1 MSNYYNT
8 ILIVDDNPAILTA
21 LKICLAGVFTRI
33 VTLSSTDRLVAT
45 MSEEHVDVVLLDMNF
60 SLGVNTG
67 QDGLFW
73 LRTLKKMHPDTP
85 VVLMTAYADVQLA
98 VKGLKNGAADFVTKP
113 WDNDELVRTL
123 RDAVEK
129 SREVVTLDKLEQQ
142 HVHRVVEQCH
152 GNMSKA
158 AECSSYLSGATSVAS
173 PLVCTSCA
181 RHCATATSCSACLR
195 TASCPASANC
205 RRCST
210 RWAERL
216 TN

>member
-1 MSNYYNT
+1 MIRPYNA
-8 ILIVDDNPAILTA
+8 IVVVDDNPTILTA
-21 LKICLAGVFTRI
+21 LKICLTAEFERI
-33 VTLSSTDRLVAT
+33 VTLTSPDALVSTL
-45 MSEEHVDVVLLDMNF
+45 SNEEHVDVVLLDMNF

-73 LRTLKKMHPDTP
+73 LRTLKKLHPDTP

-158 AECSSYLSGATSVAS
+158 AELLGI
-173 PLVCTSCA
+173 
-181 RHCATATSCSACLR
+181 
-195 TASCPASANC
+195 
-205 RRCST
+205 T
-210 RWAERL
+210 RQTLYRKL
-216 TN
+216 KL

>member
-73 LRTLKKMHPDTP
+73 LRTLKKLHPDTP

-113 WDNDELVRTL
+113 WNNDELVRTL
-123 RDAVEK
+123 HDAVEK

-158 AECSSYLSGATSVAS
+158 AELLGITRQTLY
-173 PLVCTSCA
+173 
-181 RHCATATSCSACLR
+181 RKLR
-195 TASCPASANC
+195 
-205 RRCST
+205 
-210 RWAERL
+210 
-216 TN
+216 

>member
-1 MSNYYNT
+1 MTHTYNT
-8 ILIVDDNPAILTA
+8 LVVVDDNATILTA
-21 LKICLAGVFTRI
+21 LKICLAAEFERI
-33 VTLSSTDRLVAT
+33 VTLTSPDTLVAT
-45 MSEEHVDVVLLDMNF
+45 LAKEEAVDAVLLDMNF

-73 LRTLKKMHPDTP
+73 LRTLKKLHPDTP

-129 SREVVTLDKLEQQ
+129 SREVVTLDELEQQ
-142 HVHRVVEQCH
+142 HVHRVVDQCH

-158 AECSSYLSGATSVAS
+158 AELLGI
-173 PLVCTSCA
+173 
-181 RHCATATSCSACLR
+181 
-195 TASCPASANC
+195 
-205 RRCST
+205 T
-210 RWAERL
+210 RQTLYRKL
-216 TN
+216 KG

>member
-45 MSEEHVDVVLLDMNF
+45 MSEEQVDVVLLDMNF

-73 LRTLKKMHPDTP
+73 LRTLKKLHPDTP

-152 GNMSKA
+152 GNMNKA
-158 AECSSYLSGATSVAS
+158 AKLLGITRQTLY
-173 PLVCTSCA
+173 
-181 RHCATATSCSACLR
+181 RKLR
-195 TASCPASANC
+195 
-205 RRCST
+205 
-210 RWAERL
+210 
-216 TN
+216 

>member
-21 LKICLAGVFTRI
+21 LKICLAGVFTHI

-45 MSEEHVDVVLLDMNF
+45 MSEEQVDVVLLDMNF

-73 LRTLKKMHPDTP
+73 LRTLKKLHPDTP

-113 WDNDELVRTL
+113 WDNDELARTL

-158 AECSSYLSGATSVAS
+158 AELLGITRQTLY
-173 PLVCTSCA
+173 
-181 RHCATATSCSACLR
+181 RKLR
-195 TASCPASANC
+195 
-205 RRCST
+205 
-210 RWAERL
+210 
-216 TN
+216 

>member
-45 MSEEHVDVVLLDMNF
+45 MSEEHVNVVLLDMNF

-73 LRTLKKMHPDTP
+73 LRTLKKLHPDTP
-85 VVLMTAYADVQLA
+85 VVLMTAYANVQLA
-98 VKGLKNGAADFVTKP
+98 VKELKNGAADFVTKP

-158 AECSSYLSGATSVAS
+158 AELLGI
-173 PLVCTSCA
+173 
-181 RHCATATSCSACLR
+181 
-195 TASCPASANC
+195 
-205 RRCST
+205 T
-210 RWAERL
+210 RQTLYRKL
-216 TN
+216 KL

>member
-8 ILIVDDNPAILTA
+8 ILIVDDNLAILTA

-73 LRTLKKMHPDTP
+73 LRTLKKLHPDTP

-129 SREVVTLDKLEQQ
+129 SREVVTLDELEQQ
-142 HVHRVVEQCH
+142 HVHRVVDQCH

-158 AECSSYLSGATSVAS
+158 AELLGI
-173 PLVCTSCA
+173 
-181 RHCATATSCSACLR
+181 
-195 TASCPASANC
+195 
-205 RRCST
+205 T
-210 RWAERL
+210 RQTLYRKIKG
-216 TN
+216 

>member
-45 MSEEHVDVVLLDMNF
+45 MSEEQVDVVLLDMNF

-67 QDGLFW
+67 QDGLLW
-73 LRTLKKMHPDTP
+73 LRTLKKLHPDTP

-113 WDNDELVRTL
+113 WDNDEQVRTL

-158 AECSSYLSGATSVAS
+158 AELLGITRQTLY
-173 PLVCTSCA
+173 
-181 RHCATATSCSACLR
+181 RKLR
-195 TASCPASANC
+195 
-205 RRCST
+205 
-210 RWAERL
+210 
-216 TN
+216 

>member
-8 ILIVDDNPAILTA
+8 VLIVDDNPAILTA

-33 VTLSSTDRLVAT
+33 VTLSNTDRLVAT
-45 MSEEHVDVVLLDMNF
+45 MSEEQVDVVLLDMNF

-73 LRTLKKMHPDTP
+73 LRTLKKLHPDTP

-123 RDAVEK
+123 HDAVEK

-158 AECSSYLSGATSVAS
+158 AELLGITRQTLY
-173 PLVCTSCA
+173 
-181 RHCATATSCSACLR
+181 RKLR
-195 TASCPASANC
+195 
-205 RRCST
+205 
-210 RWAERL
+210 
-216 TN
+216 

>member
-1 MSNYYNT
+1 MIRPYNT
-8 ILIVDDNPAILTA
+8 IVVVDDNPTILTA
-21 LKICLAGVFTRI
+21 LKICLTAEFERI
-33 VTLSSTDRLVAT
+33 VTLTSPDTLVSTLSNGEQVN
-45 MSEEHVDVVLLDMNF
+45 VVLLDMNF

-73 LRTLKKMHPDTP
+73 LRTLKKLHPDTP

-129 SREVVTLDKLEQQ
+129 SREVVTLDELEQQ
-142 HVHRVVEQCH
+142 HVHRVVDQCH

-158 AECSSYLSGATSVAS
+158 AELLGI
-173 PLVCTSCA
+173 
-181 RHCATATSCSACLR
+181 
-195 TASCPASANC
+195 
-205 RRCST
+205 T
-210 RWAERL
+210 RQTLYRKL
-216 TN
+216 K

>member
-33 VTLSSTDRLVAT
+33 VTLSSTDRLVAI

-73 LRTLKKMHPDTP
+73 LRTLKKLHPDTP

-123 RDAVEK
+123 RNAVEK

-158 AECSSYLSGATSVAS
+158 AELLGITRQTLY
-173 PLVCTSCA
+173 
-181 RHCATATSCSACLR
+181 RKLR
-195 TASCPASANC
+195 
-205 RRCST
+205 
-210 RWAERL
+210 
-216 TN
+216 